1 MILTAEE
8 IKKVKDY
15 AALFLTLEDIAIL
28 LEKDIESFKEAFRDK
43 NSEIHKAY
51 RIGQVTSKANLRRPV
66 IKMASH
72 GSPQAEL
79 LADKYITEQSLSELD
94 E

>member
-1 MILTAEE
+1 MQFSVEDIEKLKE
-8 IKKVKDY
+8 Y
-15 AALFLTLEDIAIL
+15 AGLFLTLEEIAVL
-28 LEKDIESFKEAFRDK
+28 MDKDLEEFRADFRNK
-43 NSEIHKAY
+43 QSELYKAY
-51 RIGQVTSKANLRRPV
+51 RLGQVTSKANLRRPV